1 MIEHPALGRPFGR
14 RNRLRLGYRPSR
26 LELLLLCA
34 ALAAAGVGAAV
45 VPLAFR
51 GGVDA
56 AALPDG
62 REATV
67 GLAELAP
74 ERPSFGDPVEATLAV
89 AADRRLVDVATITPV
104 LDWRQYGDVSVG
116 RSVSGDG
123 RTAIVRF
130 RFRLECLERA
140 CLPSGQESVVALP
153 SPSVFYVARDGLVHE
168 LRGSWPPLRVRS
180 RVDELD
186 RATAANGA
194 LPFAVDAAT
203 LTAGR
208 TGLSG
213 GVAAA
218 LGAGSALLVLAA
230 AGVLAWP
237 LVRRRRRVEPV
248 VAADMPA
255 TDALGAALS
264 GLAAACAP
272 APPDERPHALD
283 LVARALDGRGEPELA
298 LRARRLAWARH
309 GFDED
314 ELAALR
320 ADCEELLRAGVDR

>member
-1 MIEHPALGRPFGR
+1 LPGRRRRLPPDRRTARSAQTASNTVLQVIEARSPVAPRGPAPPRAQRAALRRARPAVRIARARLDRRDDRRRDRAPPRVLGVVEGAPRAPGCPGRMIEHPALGRPFGR

-45 VPLAFR
+45 VPLAF
-51 GGVDA
+51 GGGDA

-130 RFRLECLERA
+130 RFRLECLER
-140 CLPSGQESVVALP
+140 
-153 SPSVFYVARDGLVHE
+153 
-168 LRGSWPPLRVRS
+168 
-180 RVDELD
+180 
-186 RATAANGA
+186 
-194 LPFAVDAAT
+194 
-203 LTAGR
+203 
-208 TGLSG
+208 
-213 GVAAA
+213 
-218 LGAGSALLVLAA
+218 
-230 AGVLAWP
+230 
-237 LVRRRRRVEPV
+237 
-248 VAADMPA
+248 
-255 TDALGAALS
+255 
-264 GLAAACAP
+264 
-272 APPDERPHALD
+272 
-283 LVARALDGRGEPELA
+283 
-298 LRARRLAWARH
+298 
-309 GFDED
+309 
-314 ELAALR
+314 
-320 ADCEELLRAGVDR
+320 